1 MQVRLEPQTEAHAEG
16 LFAAMQAAEIY
27 TFLGTEPPAT
37 VDAVRQRIARQNK
50 GPQDESGE
58 RWLNWIILVDGSI
71 AGYTQ
76 ATIKAD
82 QTATLAYVL
91 TPAFWGRSVAYEA
104 CRQTLTALLSRG
116 DVSRV
121 IADAEVGNS
130 RSRALLTRLGFR
142 LIHETDGD
150 AFYDGGSIQTL
161 VAHNK

>member
-27 TFLGTEPPAT
+27 TFLGTEPPT
-37 VDAVRQRIARQNK
+37 SVDAVRQRIARQNK
-50 GPQDESGE
+50 GPQDESSE
-58 RWLNWIILVDGSI
+58 RWLNWLILVDGSI
-71 AGYTQ
+71 AGHTQ
-76 ATIKAD
+76 ATITPNG
-82 QTATLAYVL
+82 TATLAYVL

-104 CRQTLTALLSRG
+104 CRQTLTALLNRG

-142 LIHETDGD
+142 LIRETGGD
-150 AFYDGGSIQTL
+150 AFYDGGPIQTL
-161 VAHNK
+161 VALNK